1 MIYHK
6 TFELGAHCDWVVMVH
21 GAGGSSSIW
30 YKQLREFKQHFNVL
44 LVDLRGHGKSSDF
57 FEKYLRNHYTFREVS
72 QDVLEVL
79 DHLKIEKAHFVGIS
93 LGCIIIREIAEL
105 APERCL
111 SLVLGG
117 AILKINLR
125 SKFLMWVADTLKQI
139 VPFIWIY
146 KLYAFI
152 LMPRARHK
160 ESRNLFVQE
169 ARRLANKEF
178 LRWFRLTAEVNP
190 LLRYFRE
197 KDLNIPT
204 LYIMGEE
211 DYMFLP
217 QVKRQIQRHR
227 FSVLKIFPRCGHVVN
242 VEKPDWFNGIAISF
256 MKNPSLKVFTLPKVS
271 YHA

>member
-6 TFELGAHCDWVVMVH
+6 TFGNDPDRDWVVLVH

-30 YKQLREFKQHFNVL
+30 FKQLKEFTQYFNVL

-57 FEKYLRNHYTFREVS
+57 FEKYLRNHYTFKEVS
-72 QDVLEVL
+72 QDVVEVL

-105 APERCL
+105 IPHRCL

-125 SKFLMWVADTLKQI
+125 SKFLMWVADVIKQI
-139 VPFIWIY
+139 VPFIWVY

-152 LMPRARHK
+152 LMPRKRHQ
-160 ESRNLFVQE
+160 ESRSLFVQE

-178 LRWFRLTAEVNP
+178 LRWFKLTAEVNP
-190 LLRYFRE
+190 LLRYFSE
-197 KDLNIPT
+197 KELKIPT
-204 LYIMGEE
+204 LYLMGEE
-211 DYMFLP
+211 DHMFLP
-217 QVKRQIQRHR
+217 QVKRQIQNHS

-242 VEKPDWFNGIAISF
+242 VEKPEWFNQYAISF
-256 MKNPSLKVFTLPKVS
+256 MKNPFLRAFTLPKIS
-271 YHA
+271 FHA